1 MLKNQ
6 EILKWQSPFKPEDL
20 IINKGELS
28 FALALV
34 PVTPDLCLLIS
45 ASSPNQPKELDYY
58 LPTEISHTQVLRWD
72 TRTEGDKDY
81 LLYIDNRGTCFQ
93 IKLSKHFRLTQEVT
107 AYPPLIA
114 GTLAVNRT
122 KHVESAMALY
132 RQYLEDVGLT
142 FAGEFRI
149 DDIPF

>member
-6 EILKWQSPFKPEDL
+6 EILKWHSPLKPEDL
-20 IINKGELS
+20 IINKREFS

-45 ASSPNQPKELDYY
+45 VSSPNQSKELDRY
-58 LPTEISHTQVLRWD
+58 LPTEVSHTQVLRWD
-72 TRTEGDKDY
+72 TRTEGDTDY
-81 LLYIDNRGTCFQ
+81 LLYIDNHGNVFQ
-93 IKLSKHFRLTQEVT
+93 MKLSKHFRLTQEVT

-114 GTLAVNRT
+114 GLLAVNRT
-122 KHVESAMALY
+122 KHVENAMALY

-142 FAGEFRI
+142 FVGQFRV